1 MTMNVYAQMK
11 FFWQQNETEPFP
23 EAILLMLK
31 HEVEYRHR
39 TFEISDC
46 LCAQVASIA
55 QWLTS
60 DDSKFGLLLCGGC
73 GNGKTTFVKAL
84 QQLLCRLSLRDEY
97 NQSYYGIQVQDAR
110 SIVHLM
116 KDDYAAWNRLC
127 RVDMLAID
135 DLGIEP
141 VEVMDY
147 GNLLCPL
154 VDLLTKRYDLQLFT
168 LVTTNLTPAEIRARY
183 GDRIADRLNEMMLK
197 IVFTN
202 ESYRSR

>member
-1 MTMNVYAQMK
+1 
-11 FFWQQNETEPFP
+11 
-23 EAILLMLK
+23 
-31 HEVEYRHR
+31 
-39 TFEISDC
+39 
-46 LCAQVASIA
+46 
-55 QWLTS
+55 
-60 DDSKFGLLLCGGC
+60 
-73 GNGKTTFVKAL
+73 
-84 QQLLCRLSLRDEY
+84 
-97 NQSYYGIQVQDAR
+97 
-110 SIVHLM
+110 
-116 KDDYAAWNRLC
+116 
-127 RVDMLAID
+127 MLAID